1 MDETRGNVEAL
12 PSSGVEAL
20 IERLREEGVQAGRE
34 EADRIESEARQRAGE
49 ILAEAEARAGSIVE
63 NARRDAENL
72 RTGGED
78 ALRIAMR
85 DTVLKLKAQ
94 LAERMSDQ
102 VRRLVAKEMSQEAFL
117 ERLILE
123 VAARAR
129 QDAGVDRGEP
139 VQVLLPRELV
149 GIEDL
154 RRNPLELREGSLS
167 HFVLS
172 LSADIL
178 AEGVTFSVAEDAPG
192 PGIRLYLMD
201 RDIQIELTDAQVT
214 QVLLE
219 HLQPRFRA
227 ILEGMVK

>member
-1 MDETRGNVEAL
+1 MGESEGSLQSL

-20 IERLREEGVQAGRE
+20 IERLREEGIKAGRE
-34 EADRIESEARQRAGE
+34 EAERIESAARHQASE
-49 ILAEAEARAGSIVE
+49 ILAEAETKARGIVE
-63 NARRDAENL
+63 NARQEAKNL
-72 RTGGED
+72 CTGGKD

-102 VRRLVAKEMSQEAFL
+102 VRRLVAKELSRETFL

-123 VAARAR
+123 VASRAR
-129 QDAGVDRGEP
+129 EDAGVDRGEP
-139 VQVLLPRELV
+139 VQILLPRELV
-149 GIEDL
+149 GIEEL

-178 AEGVTFSVAEDAPG
+178 AEGVTFCVADAPG
-192 PGIRLYLMD
+192 PGIRLYLKD

>member
-1 MDETRGNVEAL
+1 MGETEGSLQSL

-20 IERLREEGVQAGRE
+20 IERLREEGVNAGRE
-34 EADRIESEARQRAGE
+34 EAERIESAARQQASE
-49 ILAEAEARAGSIVE
+49 ILAEAEARARSIVE
-63 NARRDAENL
+63 NARQEAKNL
-72 RTGGED
+72 CTGGKD

-102 VRRLVAKEMSQEAFL
+102 VRRLVAKELSRETFL

-129 QDAGVDRGEP
+129 EDAGVDRGEP
-139 VQVLLPRELV
+139 VEVLLPRELV
-149 GIEDL
+149 GIEEL

-178 AEGVTFSVAEDAPG
+178 AEGVTFSVADAPG
-192 PGIRLYLMD
+192 PGIRLYLKD
-201 RDIQIELTDAQVT
+201 RDIQIDLTDAQVT

>member
-1 MDETRGNVEAL
+1 MNETSGNANTL

-20 IERLREEGVQAGRE
+20 IDRLRQEGVQAGLE
-34 EADRIESEARQRAGE
+34 EAQRIEAEARERARI
-49 ILAEAEARAGSIVE
+49 ILAEAETKAATIVE
-63 NARRDAENL
+63 NASREANNL
-72 RTGGED
+72 RAGGED

-85 DTVLKLKAQ
+85 DTVLKLKSQ

-102 VRRLVAKEMSQEAFL
+102 VRRLVAKEISQEAFL

-129 QDAGVDRGEP
+129 EDAGVDRGEP

-149 GIEDL
+149 GIEEL

-178 AEGVTFSVAEDAPG
+178 AEGVTFGVADGPG
-192 PGIRLYLMD
+192 PGIRLYLKD
-201 RDIQIELTDAQVT
+201 RDIQIDLTEAQVT

>member
-20 IERLREEGVQAGRE
+20 IQRLREEGVQAGRE

-49 ILAEAEARAGSIVE
+49 ILAEAEARAESIVE

-102 VRRLVAKEMSQEAFL
+102 VRRLVAKEMSQAAFL

-129 QDAGVDRGEP
+129 EDAGVDRGEP

-178 AEGVTFSVAEDAPG
+178 AEGVTFGVAEDAPG
-192 PGIRLYLMD
+192 PGIRLYLKD

>member
-1 MDETRGNVEAL
+1 MDETEGTLEAL

-20 IERLREEGVQAGRE
+20 IERLRAQGVKAGRE
-34 EADRIESEARQRAGE
+34 EAERIEFAARQRADE
-49 ILAEAEARAGSIVE
+49 ILAEAQAKAAGIVE
-63 NARRDAENL
+63 DARQEAKRL
-72 RTGGED
+72 CTGGED

-85 DTVLKLKAQ
+85 DTVLKLKAH
-94 LAERMSDQ
+94 LVERMSDQ
-102 VRRLVAKEMSQEAFL
+102 VRRLVAKELSREAFL

-123 VAARAR
+123 VAAHAR
-129 QDAGVDRGEP
+129 EDAGVDRGER
-139 VQVLLPRELV
+139 VEILLPRELV
-149 GIEDL
+149 GIEEL

-178 AEGVTFSVAEDAPG
+178 AEGVTFTVADAPG
-192 PGIRLYLMD
+192 PGIRLSLKD

>member
-1 MDETRGNVEAL
+1 M
-12 PSSGVEAL
+12 
-20 IERLREEGVQAGRE
+20 
-34 EADRIESEARQRAGE
+34 
-49 ILAEAEARAGSIVE
+49 
-63 NARRDAENL
+63 
-72 RTGGED
+72 
-78 ALRIAMR
+78 
-85 DTVLKLKAQ
+85 
-94 LAERMSDQ
+94 
-102 VRRLVAKEMSQEAFL
+102 
-117 ERLILE
+117 
-123 VAARAR
+123 
-129 QDAGVDRGEP
+129 DRGEP

-178 AEGVTFSVAEDAPG
+178 AEGVTFGVAEDAHG
-192 PGIRLYLMD
+192 PGIRLYLKD